1 MASQAAVDKHRVTA
15 VLVSHNGA
23 VWLPEV
29 VAALTSQTRPIDLI
43 TAVDTGSQDASTKL
57 LKSARIP
64 FISADVETGFGA
76 AVSLAIER
84 LPKAVDHEWIW
95 LIHDDCAPAPT
106 ALAELLSAID
116 DRPQVVMVG
125 PKLLGWHDRTHLL
138 EAGISI
144 AGNGARWTGLEP
156 LEYDQGQHDGI
167 YDVLAVST
175 AGALI
180 RRDVFEELDGLDPN
194 LTLFRDDVD
203 FGWRARAAGHSV
215 MVATNAVA
223 FHAQASATERRAVEV
238 DGAFLHRPLLLDRR
252 NAAYVLLANSS
263 WWILPWLA
271 IQILG
276 SAIARAIGFLIA
288 KLPGYAADE
297 ILAVGAL
304 IIRPGS
310 LISARKIRKKQRFVS
325 ARVIAEFIPPRWSQ
339 IRLASEGLVDAI
351 RAKLFPENAQIPTT
365 SVLDANEDEDL
376 LTPVS
381 TNNWFAVFKRPEVI
395 GFLLIT
401 LISIINSRNRFGAL
415 VGGALPISPS
425 GATDLWR
432 TYFES
437 WHQVGMGSSVATP
450 TWVAITATASLVFLG
465 KVQFLITTFFL
476 VAPII
481 MMFTASKLLKR
492 LTKNPW
498 ISVPAAFLYAIS
510 PVAIAA
516 ISTGHIATVL
526 FLILAPYVALVLR
539 DIEKIEEFSW
549 RKIAGISLLLAV
561 LYGFSLM
568 IFVIGLVA
576 GLIST
581 LSDYDKHAKEANPQ
595 LYVVRLQKR
604 ACLIF
609 IPFLMNVP
617 YSLEAL
623 VNPSRLLV
631 QPGLLISGG
640 GPISILLG
648 NPGGA
653 NSLPTWLVSPILLVL
668 IVSLFSSTHARRIAE
683 YGISAL
689 VLAVVLSALSISTHG
704 NEASS
709 KVWAGPV
716 LVLVTLAAIAAG
728 TVLLDRL
735 RETLVLSHVHYRHV
749 LSALLLF
756 TTFAYSVSAI
766 GWSITKGADSLVQ
779 ANRETVMPAFLSV
792 EKDTKILVL
801 REVGSENQKK
811 IQYHLS
817 RGKDVS
823 LGEPDVAPAQSDAIA
838 EAARGLIDGSGV
850 TSSSTLSDF
859 GVKYLFVKAPFK
871 REIIRSIDG
880 LGGFSRTSA
889 TSLGVVWKVTAPAS
903 RLMFIGV
910 DGVRKELQAGEVGAR
925 TYVPSAGTL
934 ILTETYNRSWQ
945 VLENGYR
952 LERSKNEQGLPT
964 FKVTEAGEIS
974 LIHDGTTRRA
984 WLSLQ
989 LIFFVVVLV
998 MSLPAGR
1005 RKSEISDKELA

>member
-437 WHQVGMGSSVATP
+437 WHQVGMGSTVATP

-476 VAPII
+476 IAPII

-595 LYVVRLQKR
+595 LYAVRLQKR

-631 QPGLLISGG
+631 EPGLLISGG

-817 RGKDVS
+817 RGKDIS